1 MLTAEQKHHL
11 EAPLPRDVIR
21 KLPGGNGADYV
32 SGHYVVA
39 RLNEVFGFDGW
50 ADEYGDVTER
60 AGERPVFSVP
70 CTLTAGGCVRRNI
83 GVGIAANAKPDA
95 IETAIKAAYTDA
107 LKRCAYKLGD
117 SFGLALY
124 EKPEGGR
131 RSGVG
136 ISTVAMAMLEEID
149 TLATRE
155 AVNAWLS
162 ANSAAVTKLPADE
175 QDVLRGAIAGRRLDI
190 AEAAAAKA
198 SAPTPP
204 APQLAPAAQ
213 TAAPQ
218 AAANDRPSTPPA
230 PANDA
235 AANPAA
241 SEAMATATNRLAV
254 ARTVTT
260 VTAIVRGA
268 PVQEIERSALWSGAL
283 ATATRLGVAEADL
296 RASLKRASEHAATV
310 AQWGVVA
317 TVLVALDACTSA
329 AGIDAVRK
337 QYGAS
342 VAQLPGPLL
351 TGVKAATAERARELG
366 AETVASRLK
375 AAAAGAPDEATLQ
388 AVHARLVA
396 ACDARQ
402 VVKAEV
408 DEITAALNARAEALA
423 ARASTV
429 AA

>member
-1 MLTAEQKHHL
+1 MGITAEQKRHL

-32 SGHYVVA
+32 SGHYIVA

-60 AGERPVFSVP
+60 AGERPVFTVP

-162 ANSAAVTKLPADE
+162 ANTPAVAKLPADE
-175 QDVLRGAIAGRRLDI
+175 QDVLRGAVAGRRLDI

-198 SAPTPP
+198 SAPATAPAAPQSP
-204 APQLAPAAQ
+204 APQTAQ
-213 TAAPQ
+213 T
-218 AAANDRPSTPPA
+218 AANDRPSTPPA
-230 PANDA
+230 APEAP
-235 AANPAA
+235 ANPAA
-241 SEAMATATNRLAV
+241 SEALTTALRRLVV
-254 ARTVTT
+254 ARTIQTI
-260 VTAIVRGA
+260 TAIVRAA
-268 PVQEIERSALWSGAL
+268 PVQKIE
-283 ATATRLGVAEADL
+283 
-296 RASLKRASEHAATV
+296 RASLWDATLSAAQRVKSTEAALRESLDRAEAYGATA
-310 AQWGVVA
+310 AQWGLVA
-317 TVLVALDACTSA
+317 TVLVALDTCTSA
-329 AGIDAVRK
+329 AGIEAVRK
-337 QYGAS
+337 QYGAT
-342 VAQLPGPLL
+342 VAQLPAPLL
-351 TGVKAATAERARELG
+351 AGVKAATAERARELG

-375 AAAAGAPDEATLQ
+375 AAATAARDEAGLQ

-423 ARASTV
+423 ASV

>member
-11 EAPLPRDVIR
+11 AAKLPNDLIR
-21 KLPGGNGADYV
+21 KLPGGADYV
-32 SGHYVVA
+32 SGHYIVA

-50 ADEYGDVTER
+50 ADEYGAVTER
-60 AGERPVFSVP
+60 AGERPVFTVP

-149 TLATRE
+149 ALATRE
-155 AVNAWLS
+155 AVNAWLA
-162 ANSAAVTKLPADE
+162 ANAADVTRLPADE

-198 SAPTPP
+198 SAPATAPAAPQSP
-204 APQLAPAAQ
+204 APQTAQ
-213 TAAPQ
+213 T
-218 AAANDRPSTPPA
+218 AANDRPSTPPA
-230 PANDA
+230 PVEAP
-235 AANPAA
+235 ANPAA
-241 SEAMATATNRLAV
+241 SEALSAATRRLAV
-254 ARTVTT
+254 ARTITT

-268 PVQEIERSALWSGAL
+268 PVQSIERTALWALTLGATL
-283 ATATRLGVAEADL
+283 RLGATEAAL
-296 RASLKRASEHAATV
+296 RESLARADSHGATV

-329 AGIDAVRK
+329 AGIEAVRK
-337 QYGAS
+337 QYGAT
-342 VAQLPGPLL
+342 VAQLPAPLL
-351 TGVKAATAERARELG
+351 AGVKAATAERARELG

-375 AAAAGAPDEATLQ
+375 AAATAARDEAGLQ

-423 ARASTV
+423 ASV

>member
-1 MLTAEQKHHL
+1 MGITAEQKRHL

-32 SGHYVVA
+32 SGHYIVA

-60 AGERPVFSVP
+60 AGERPVFTVP

-136 ISTVAMAMLEEID
+136 ISTVAMAILEEID
-149 TLATRE
+149 ALATRE
-155 AVNAWLS
+155 AVNAWLA
-162 ANSAAVTKLPADE
+162 ANAADVTRLPADE
-175 QDVLRGAIAGRRLDI
+175 QDVLRGAVAGRRLDI

-198 SAPTPP
+198 SAPTATPP
-204 APQLAPAAQ
+204 
-213 TAAPQ
+213 AAPQ
-218 AAANDRPSTPPA
+218 STAPQTAQTAANDRPSTPPA
-230 PANDA
+230 PVEAP
-235 AANPAA
+235 ANPAA
-241 SEAMATATNRLAV
+241 SEALSAATNRLAV
-254 ARTVTT
+254 ARSITT

-268 PVQEIERSALWSGAL
+268 PVQSIERTALWALTLGATL
-283 ATATRLGVAEADL
+283 RLGATEAAL
-296 RASLKRASEHAATV
+296 RESLARADSHGATV

-329 AGIDAVRK
+329 AGIEAVRK
-337 QYGAS
+337 QYGAT
-342 VAQLPGPLL
+342 VAQLPAPLL
-351 TGVKAATAERARELG
+351 AGVKAATAERARELG

-375 AAAAGAPDEATLQ
+375 AAATAARDEAGLQ

-423 ARASTV
+423 ASV

>member
-1 MLTAEQKHHL
+1 MGITAEQKRHL

-32 SGHYVVA
+32 SGHYIVA

-60 AGERPVFSVP
+60 AGERPVFTVP

-155 AVNAWLS
+155 AVNAWLA
-162 ANSAAVTKLPADE
+162 ANAAAVTKLPADE
-175 QDVLRGAIAGRRLDI
+175 QDVLRGAVAGRRLDI

-198 SAPTPP
+198 SAPTTTQPA
-204 APQLAPAAQ
+204 APQSTAAQ
-213 TAAPQ
+213 T
-218 AAANDRPSTPPA
+218 AANDRPSTPPA
-230 PANDA
+230 PIEAP
-235 AANPAA
+235 ANPAA
-241 SEAMATATNRLAV
+241 SEALTTALRRLVV
-254 ARTVTT
+254 ARTIQTI
-260 VTAIVRGA
+260 TAIVRAA
-268 PVQEIERSALWSGAL
+268 PVQKIE
-283 ATATRLGVAEADL
+283 
-296 RASLKRASEHAATV
+296 RASLWDATLSAAQRVKSTEAALRESLDRAEAYGATA
-310 AQWGVVA
+310 AQWGLVA
-317 TVLVALDACTSA
+317 TVLVALDTCTSA
-329 AGIDAVRK
+329 AGIEAVRK
-337 QYGAS
+337 QYGAT
-342 VAQLPGPLL
+342 VATLPAPLL
-351 TGVKAATAERARELG
+351 AGVKAATAERARELG
-366 AETVASRLK
+366 APTVAGRLK
-375 AAAAGAPDEATLQ
+375 AAAEGAKTPADLTAIYGRLEAAAKALQ
-388 AVHARLVA
+388 VTEKES
-396 ACDARQ
+396 Q
-402 VVKAEV
+402 EV
-408 DEITAALNARAEALA
+408 TAALNARAEALA
-423 ARASTV
+423 AAV

>member
-1 MLTAEQKHHL
+1 MGLTEAQKHHL

-32 SGHYVVA
+32 SGHYIVA

-60 AGERPVFSVP
+60 AGERPVFTVP

-149 TLATRE
+149 ALATRE
-155 AVNAWLS
+155 AVNAWLA
-162 ANSAAVTKLPADE
+162 ANSAAVTKLPTDE
-175 QDVLRGAIAGRRLDI
+175 QDVLRGAVAGRRLDI
-190 AEAAAAKA
+190 AEAAAAKT
-198 SAPTPP
+198 SAPTTQP
-204 APQLAPAAQ
+204 AAPSTAAQ
-213 TAAPQ
+213 T
-218 AAANDRPSTPPA
+218 AANDRPSTPPA

-235 AANPAA
+235 PAANPAA
-241 SEAMATATNRLAV
+241 SEALTAARHRLVV
-254 ARTVTT
+254 ARTIQTI
-260 VTAIVRGA
+260 TAVVRAA
-268 PVQEIERSALWSGAL
+268 PVQKIERGALWTDVLAAAHRVGA
-283 ATATRLGVAEADL
+283 TEAAL
-296 RASLKRASEHAATV
+296 RESLDRADAHGATV

-317 TVLVALDACTSA
+317 TVLVALDSCTSA
-329 AGIDAVRK
+329 AGIEAVRK
-337 QYGAS
+337 QY
-342 VAQLPGPLL
+342 VAAVVALPAPLCA
-351 TGVKAATAERARELG
+351 GVKAATSERARELG
-366 AETVASRLK
+366 APTVASKLADLAAEAKSPAELTAIYGRLEGAAK
-375 AAAAGAPDEATLQ
+375 AG
-388 AVHARLVA
+388 
-396 ACDARQ
+396 Q
-402 VVKAEV
+402 VNKAEV
-408 DEITAALNARAEALA
+408 DAVTAALNARSEALA
-423 ARASTV
+423 ATV

>member
-1 MLTAEQKHHL
+1 MGITAEQKRHL

-32 SGHYVVA
+32 SGHYIVA

-60 AGERPVFSVP
+60 AGERPVFTVP

-162 ANSAAVTKLPADE
+162 ANTPAVAKLPADE
-175 QDVLRGAIAGRRLDI
+175 QDVLRGAVAGRRLDI

-198 SAPTPP
+198 SAPATAPAAPQSP
-204 APQLAPAAQ
+204 APQTAQ
-213 TAAPQ
+213 T
-218 AAANDRPSTPPA
+218 AANDRPSTPPA
-230 PANDA
+230 APEAP
-235 AANPAA
+235 ANPAA
-241 SEAMATATNRLAV
+241 SEALSAATRRLAV
-254 ARTVTT
+254 ARSITT

-268 PVQEIERSALWSGAL
+268 PVQSIERTALWSGAL
-283 ATATRLGVAEADL
+283 EAVARCGGTEAALRESLTRADAHKQGVE
-296 RASLKRASEHAATV
+296 S
-310 AQWGVVA
+310 WGVVA

-329 AGIDAVRK
+329 AGIEAVRK
-337 QYGAS
+337 QYGAT
-342 VAQLPGPLL
+342 VAQLPAPLL
-351 TGVKAATAERARELG
+351 AGVKAATAERARELG

-375 AAAAGAPDEATLQ
+375 AAATAARDEAGLQ

-423 ARASTV
+423 ASV